1 MPPRAP
7 GKKPTKPKEKKGQKK
22 LASPTSTGGSGVTYE
37 SRVQAVYL
45 LAMFA
50 GWPTPVLPDAE
61 VIELRFQARIH
72 GYNTDDLVCTLR
84 DEAGGTRKAVLQVKL
99 TLKAL
104 PSDEPFA
111 ESIVAAWY
119 DFKNPTLFE
128 RGRDRLVIV
137 FARDADQSIYFAG
150 QLTHMARTS
159 LTSGEF
165 VLKATAEGFSSKP
178 QRAAFQSIKSIIATE
193 VGADPGAD
201 ELHDFMRHL
210 WFVNHALAADETT
223 EIAEI
228 FGRIKFILGAALGSN
243 PRGIWSELTTTCQR
257 LNKEAASLSFANLD
271 AQLSARLSAAFAKHR
286 GSMAAKLPTEA
297 LVAENKLGISLNEPP
312 ELLIEDDVLLFSGTT
327 IRRATRAVEE
337 VALSTA
343 RPDSANRVITGL
355 LDAINEKLKQFRY
368 EDALEDIETIGKDL
382 APFDDHQRARWYL
395 QRGTCYWHLRDAAS
409 AAEDFVKA
417 CQLFPDD
424 EKMAAAGVRG
434 LLLKED
440 VPGALE
446 AGKKAF
452 ERFPNSLTV
461 WATYAN
467 ARIIDGEALTVT
479 DIPHSL
485 RGEADA
491 LQLVAA
497 SRQKAGD
504 FTGARELSLLSL
516 TATGAGYYVRNSAL
530 LNILEAATANKVL
543 STYKLVDASTKA
555 ALEQVIE
562 SFKPHVE
569 RLWNV
574 QAPRTVVETASN
586 LGVAYLLTGDND
598 GALELVK
605 EAHAHGIE
613 SPELLRVALEAYL
626 EANRVPEMLAYGR
639 EHLAQLKEDALVGLA
654 QAAANVG
661 ELQLVED
668 AAAVAS
674 KLDLQ
679 RADTLDVLKA
689 IRWMAMWNSA
699 DRDVVIKEVLA
710 ADLGSAA
717 SLPLI
722 IAGVRVLWKAHQ
734 TAAAAGVAR
743 GEALVAADPVPENTV
758 LFADLLFEIKE
769 YEKAAPFYEA
779 VLPQGQL
786 SELHN
791 RLLHCFIRTGNRQKA
806 RKLIAGFPDGWIG
819 NDDTRGLAIEL
830 GQQVGDWTMLA
841 KLANAQ
847 FDRAPAK
854 VSSWLFKF
862 MAAVRDLPAADLQ
875 EFLASAPLGLEGSI
889 QQTTQLAALE
899 LRYGLRAKGMQR
911 MYRLRRLT
919 AADVESASAMLL
931 SFVSVTENLPNM
943 EEDLER
949 VAAGCHVALT
959 EEDGRPIEVTLDP
972 AEVGS
977 LPETDEFRN
986 PYSSEVAPFVGL
998 KRGDQVVLEGA
1009 FRTNRTLTVQRI
1021 SSAYRR
1027 LLDLARDQMDRSIA
1041 PVPHAT
1047 SVPIPTTP
1055 EGEADFSHLHEQL
1068 KKQSAH
1074 IKESFN
1080 RYRTLPM
1087 TLGVFCR
1094 MVGKNPVDAVRAWPA
1109 NEETP
1114 PLFVTAGTVDEREK
1128 ALAQLKDSSASY
1140 VVDAATL
1147 TELVSL
1153 DLVDALKA
1161 LPKVYAVSAT
1171 RELLH
1176 ERLEEAKLER
1186 SSGQVFDQDGRLGF
1200 VEFTKEDHQK
1210 NIRNIE
1216 KIIEA
1221 LDAHCEVV
1229 PAYGPETTPEVLSK
1243 LQKVLA
1249 DEEHAVLLL
1258 AVEKGL
1264 CLLTIDGRLRNVAN
1278 LIEVPG
1284 VWPQALA
1291 MHAADA
1297 GHVSAMAYSLASVRM
1312 FLGNRSFVSLG
1323 PYDLLLMCHQGTG
1336 WARMGIARFKKY
1348 LADQGTEFKSAL
1360 RIALDFI
1367 GAAAGAATY
1376 MGALAELLRHLVEGL
1391 MRHKDCPADLLDHV
1405 EKYVRR
1411 LFVGSGNPYPL
1422 IQQVES
1428 EEHTAQLRFLAH
1440 AMVQGMKWAEE
1451 PIKERPVRLD
1461 VYFVGRTPWLSLSA
1475 DAERPPKEAGE

>member
-1 MPPRAP
+1 MPP
-7 GKKPTKPKEKKGQKK
+7 GKTPAKPREKKGQKK

-111 ESIVAAWY
+111 ESVVAAWY

-128 RGRDRLVIV
+128 RSRDRLVIV
-137 FARDADQSIYFAG
+137 YARDADQSIYFAG
-150 QLTHMARTS
+150 QLTYLARTS

-165 VLKATAEGFSSKP
+165 ERKATAEGFSSK
-178 QRAAFQSIKSIIATE
+178 QHRSAFQSIKSIIATE
-193 VGADPGAD
+193 VGTDPDPD

-210 WFVNHALAADETT
+210 WFVNHALATDETT
-223 EIAEI
+223 ETAEI
-228 FGRIKFILGAALGSN
+228 FGRIKFILGAAVASN

-271 AQLSARLSAAFAKHR
+271 DQLSARLSAAFSKHR
-286 GSMAAKLPTEA
+286 SSMAAKLPVEE
-297 LVAENKLGISLNEPP
+297 LVAENKLGISLDEPA
-312 ELLIEDDVLLFSGTT
+312 EFVIEDDVLLFSGKPVRT
-327 IRRATRAVEE
+327 ATRPVEE

-343 RPDSANRVITGL
+343 RADSANRVITGQ

-368 EDALEDIETIGKDL
+368 EDALEDVIALGKDL
-382 APFDDHQRARWYL
+382 EPFDVHQRARWHL
-395 QRGTCYWHLRDAAS
+395 QRGTCYWHLRDTAS
-409 AAEDFVKA
+409 AAEDFIKA

-424 EKMAAAGVRG
+424 DKMAAAGVRG
-434 LLLKED
+434 LLLRED
-440 VPGALE
+440 VAGALD

-467 ARIIDGEALTVT
+467 ARTINGEVLTVH
-479 DIPHSL
+479 DIPHDL

-491 LQLVAA
+491 LQLIAA
-497 SRQKAGD
+497 SRQRAKD
-504 FTGARELSLLSL
+504 LKGARELSLRSL
-516 TATGAGYYVRNSAL
+516 EATGAGYYVRNTAL
-530 LNILEAATANKVL
+530 LNILEAATTNKVL
-543 STYKLVDASTKA
+543 ATYKLVDAATRA

-574 QAPRTVVETASN
+574 QAPRSVAETASN

-605 EAHAHGIE
+605 EAQAHGIE

-668 AAAVAS
+668 AAAAAAT
-674 KLDLQ
+674 LDLQ

-689 IRWMAMWNSA
+689 IRWMAMWNTP
-699 DRDVVIKEVLA
+699 DRDTVVKEVLA

-717 SLPLI
+717 SLPLV
-722 IAGVRVLWKAHQ
+722 IAGVRVLWKAHR
-734 TAAAAGVAR
+734 AAAAAAVAR
-743 GEALVAADPVPENTV
+743 GEVLVAADPVPENTV

-769 YEKAAPFYEA
+769 YAKAAPFYEA
-779 VLPQGQL
+779 VLPPGQV

-806 RKLIAGFPDGWIG
+806 RKLIEGFPDGWIG

-830 GQQVGDWTMLA
+830 GQQVGDWTLLA

-847 FDRAPAK
+847 FDRAPEK

-862 MAAVRDLPAADLQ
+862 MAAIRDLPAADLQ
-875 EFLASAPLGLEGSI
+875 AFLASAPLELEGSI

-899 LRYGLRAKGMQR
+899 LRYGLRPKGMQR

-919 AADVESASAMLL
+919 ATDVESASAMLL
-931 SFVSVTENLPNM
+931 SFVAVTESLPNM
-943 EEDLER
+943 EEDLEI
-949 VAAGCHVALT
+949 VSAGSHVVLT
-959 EEDGRPIEVTLDP
+959 EEGGRTIEVTLDP
-972 AEVGS
+972 AEVGA

-986 PYSSEVAPFVGL
+986 PSSAEVSRFLGL
-998 KRGDQVVLEGA
+998 KRGEKVMLEGT
-1009 FRTNRTLTVQRI
+1009 FRMRRALTVQRI

-1027 LLDLARDQMDRSIA
+1027 LLDLARDQMDRSLA
-1041 PVPHAT
+1041 PVPNAT

-1068 KKQSAH
+1068 KRQSAH

-1080 RYRTLPM
+1080 RYRTMPM

-1094 MVGKNPVDAVRAWPA
+1094 MVGKSPVDAVRAWPA

-1114 PLFVTAGTVDEREK
+1114 PLFVTGGTVEEREK
-1128 ALAQLKDSSASY
+1128 ALAQLKNSAACY

-1147 TELVSL
+1147 TELASL
-1153 DLVDALKA
+1153 DVADSLKA
-1161 LPKVYAVSAT
+1161 LPKVYAASVT
-1171 RELLH
+1171 RDLLH

-1186 SSGQVFDQDGRLGF
+1186 SSGQVFDMDGRLGF

-1210 NIRNIE
+1210 NIQHIE

-1221 LDAHCEVV
+1221 LDAYCEVV
-1229 PAYGPETTPEVLSK
+1229 PAYGPEATPEVLVK
-1243 LQKVLA
+1243 LEKVLS

-1264 CLLTIDGRLRNVAN
+1264 CLLTVDGRLRNIAG

-1284 VWPQALA
+1284 VWPQVLA
-1291 MHAADA
+1291 MHAAER
-1297 GHVSAMAYSLASVRM
+1297 GQVSGVAYSLACVRM
-1312 FLGNRSFVSLG
+1312 FFGNRTFVSLG

-1336 WARMGIARFKKY
+1336 WARAGIARFKRY
-1348 LADQGTEFKSAL
+1348 LADPGTEFKSAL
-1360 RIALDFI
+1360 KIALDFI
-1367 GAAAGAATY
+1367 AAAAGACTY
-1376 MGALAELLRHLVEGL
+1376 MGAIAELLRHVVEGL
-1391 MRHKDCPADLLDHV
+1391 MRHKDCPDYLLDHV
-1405 EKYVRR
+1405 EAFVRG
-1411 LFVGSGNPYPL
+1411 LFVKSRNPYPK
-1422 IQQVES
+1422 IQEVES
-1428 EEHTAQLRFLAH
+1428 AEQDAQMRFLVH
-1440 AMVQGMKWAEE
+1440 AMVEGLRWAQE
-1451 PIKERPVRLD
+1451 PLKERPVRLD
-1461 VYFVGRTPWLSLSA
+1461 VYFAGRTPWLSLSP
-1475 DAERPPKEAGE
+1475 ESNTQEPSE